1 MDEMEEKLGAIL
13 GNPQM
18 MQQIMSMAQALGQG
32 VPQPQQP
39 QQTAEPPR
47 QSMSPFPGGM
57 DPAMLQR
64 IAGLVRQSGI
74 DKNQQTLLRALGPYL
89 SRDRI
94 GKLEKAMRAAKIA
107 AMASTVLRS
116 SGVPFYSGR

>member
-32 VPQPQQP
+32 EGQKAAPQPP
-39 QQTAEPPR
+39 EPVR
-47 QSMSPFPGGM
+47 QSPPSLPSGM
-57 DPAMLQR
+57 DPMMLQR
-64 IAGLVRQSGI
+64 IAGLARQSGI
-74 DKNQQTLLRALGPYL
+74 DKNQQSLLKALQPYL
-89 SRDRI
+89 SRERI
-94 GKLEKAMRAAKIA
+94 SKLEKAMRAAKIA

-116 SGVPFYSGR
+116 SNLSFYSGR